1 MKMRISYPKIWQQ
14 EDDSISIYYAS
25 LLMKYGISE
34 HAVDWGSKE
43 SQELRFKILAE
54 IGELSGTKI
63 LDVGC
68 GLADFYSWLAEH
80 GISVEYNGIDIT
92 AAMIKNAASRYPEL
106 SLSVGNLLNDFKI
119 NENEYDYVFASGIFY
134 RRFEAPYRFFEDM
147 ISQMYRLCTKG
158 VAFNSLSMWSAKKT
172 AKEFYADP
180 IKIITLCNKI
190 THKIIFNHN
199 YLPNDFTIY
208 LYK

>member
-1 MKMRISYPKIWQQ
+1 MRINYLKIWQL
-14 EDDSISIYYAS
+14 EDDSISSYYES
-25 LLMKYGISE
+25 LLTKYGVSE

-43 SQELRFKILAE
+43 SQNLRFKILAE

-68 GLADFYSWLAEH
+68 GLADFYDWLAER

-92 AAMIKNAASRYPEL
+92 AAMIEKATSRFPDL
-106 SLSVGNLLNDFKI
+106 SLSVGNLLKNNNI
-119 NENEYDYVFASGIFY
+119 NHNEYDYVFASGIFY
-134 RRFEAPYRFFEDM
+134 RRFKAPYRFFEDM
-147 ISQMYRLCTKG
+147 ISQMYKLCAKG
-158 VAFNSLSMWSAKKT
+158 VAFNSLSTWSAKKT
-172 AKEFYADP
+172 AKEFFADP
-180 IKIITLCNKI
+180 IKIMTLCNKI
-190 THKIIFNHN
+190 THKIIFKHN